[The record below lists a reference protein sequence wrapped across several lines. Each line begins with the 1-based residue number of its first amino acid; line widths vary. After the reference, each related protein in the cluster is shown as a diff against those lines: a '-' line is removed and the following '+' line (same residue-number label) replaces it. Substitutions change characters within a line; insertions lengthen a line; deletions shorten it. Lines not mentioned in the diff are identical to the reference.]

1 MQTQDD
7 GSHSHHVVDV
17 GETDERDGDQMMHKH
32 HQEVLGREGGQQ
44 RTGCANQPAAV
55 PRVLTCAPLSA

>member
-17 GETDERDGDQMMHKH
+17 GETDERDGDEMMHKH
-32 HQEVLGREGGQQ
+32 HQEVLSFNIYKLREHEGPVEGQL
-44 RTGCANQPAAV
+44 CEIV
-55 PRVLTCAPLSA
+55 VIELS